1 MTAFVR
7 VADLAD
13 QIRGVT
19 YAKEDAI
26 SSPRP
31 GYLPVLRAGNI
42 ADDGLVFDDFVF
54 VPAERIAP
62 TQKIRKDDVVIAASS
77 GSLDVVGKAARAL
90 ADFEG
95 GFGAFCKVLRPRPGI
110 DPAYFAH
117 FFRTRE
123 YRQRVSA
130 LAAGAN
136 INNLRNEHLDEFRIP
151 LPPLPEQRRIAAIL
165 DKADALRTKRRA
177 ALAQLDTL
185 TQSIFLDMFGDP
197 ATNPKGWPTQ
207 SLDDLGA
214 EFRYGTSNK
223 AASAGRPTLRIP
235 NVVGG
240 CIDASMLKCVPV
252 TEDEFERLRLRDG
265 DLLFVRTNGNPAFV
279 GRCAVFEQRAVANSG
294 FAADEFMFASYLIRA
309 RVPADRADAEFLREY
324 LLGSEGRRQLRGRC
338 KTSAGQYNINVES
351 LGAIP
356 VPLPPIRL
364 QRVFAERLRA
374 VAAMRQ
380 AHKHALAQLDDLF
393 ASLQH
398 RAFRGEL

>member
-1 MTAFVR
+1 MTAFAR

-19 YAKEDAI
+19 YAKEDAT

-42 ADDGLVFDDFVF
+42 ADDGLVFDDLVF
-54 VPAERIAP
+54 VPAERVAP
-62 TQKIRKDDVVIAASS
+62 TQKIRRNDVVIAASS

-136 INNLRNEHLDEFRIP
+136 INNLRNEHLDDFKIP
-151 LPPLPEQRRIAAIL
+151 LPPLPEQRRIAEML
-165 DKADALRTKRRA
+165 DEADALRAKRRA

-197 ATNPKGWPTQ
+197 AANAKGWPAITLGDALIAIRNGANAEQ
-207 SLDDLGA
+207 REEPGGWPITRIETISDGTINPERVRWIEPDESLV
-214 EFRYGTSNK
+214 ENFRLEPGDILFSHINSVEHIGKTALYSGT
-223 AASAGRPTLRIP
+223 PTPLIHGI
-235 NVVGG
+235 N
-240 CIDASMLKCVPV
+240 L
-252 TEDEFERLRLRDG
+252 LRLRPKLEFVDPVW
-265 DLLFVRTNGNPAFV
+265 LLHLLKHDFVRTHFRT
-279 GRCAVFEQRAVANSG
+279 RCKRAVNQ
-294 FAADEFMFASYLIRA
+294 ASLNQPDIKSVRT
-309 RVPADRADAEFLREY
+309 F
-324 LLGSEGRRQLRGRC
+324 
-338 KTSAGQYNINVES
+338 
-351 LGAIP
+351 
-356 VPLPPIRL
+356 LPPLSL
-364 QRVFAERLRA
+364 QHAFARR
-374 VAAMRQ
+374 VAALQ
-380 AHKHALAQLDDLF
+380 SLECAHRASLAAQDSLV

>member
-1 MTAFVR
+1 MSGGQSKWPAVTLGEVCEFRYGKSLPESAREGGEIPVYGSNGEVGRHSEALTDGPTIVIGRKGSFGEVNYSQVPCWPIDTTYYVDHTATN
-7 VADLAD
+7 ADLRWLSYRLSALGLNKLN
-13 QIRGVT
+13 RAAAVPGLNR
-19 YAKEDAI
+19 EDA
-26 SSPRP
+26 
-31 GYLPVLRAGNI
+31 
-42 ADDGLVFDDFVF
+42 
-54 VPAERIAP
+54 
-62 TQKIRKDDVVIAASS
+62 
-77 GSLDVVGKAARAL
+77 
-90 ADFEG
+90 
-95 GFGAFCKVLRPRPGI
+95 
-110 DPAYFAH
+110 
-117 FFRTRE
+117 
-123 YRQRVSA
+123 YRQR
-130 LAAGAN
+130 L
-136 INNLRNEHLDEFRIP
+136 L
-151 LPPLPEQRRIAAIL
+151 LPPLPEQRRIAQIL
-165 DKADALRTKRRA
+165 DKADALRAKRRA

-185 TQSIFLDMFGDP
+185 TQSIFLVMFGDP

-240 CIDASMLKCVPV
+240 CVDASMLKCVPV

-265 DLLFVRTNGNPAFV
+265 DLLFVRTNGNPDFV

-294 FAADEFMFASYLIRA
+294 FPADEFMFASYLIRA

-364 QRVFAERLRA
+364 QRVFAERLRD